1 MAELVADMNRRYT
14 GCEGPFLTISLHSTL
29 AIVHAAPLIAIT
41 KSGKDG
47 SRIVTNWELVGNGG
61 FG

>member
-1 MAELVADMNRRYT
+1 MNRRYT

-29 AIVHAAPLIAIT
+29 AIVHAAPLISIT